1 MQLKSGKII
10 LPNIKKLFIN
20 LKVLLGL
27 FPKKLLPRFYFI
39 QLIVLIG
46 IFLESISIF
55 SIIPFLESFKD
66 SSDGKIAKYLNLEN
80 LNRQYLFLAFIFFL
94 ILSNIF
100 QIFIN
105 IKTTKFS
112 YDVTKEIK
120 YFLYKLI
127 LRKKYN
133 YFIKKEISYF
143 NSLFL
148 EEAWRINN
156 GMINPGLMLFSQLL
170 LILFILSGL
179 LFYSFFPTLIVLA
192 LIGIFYVFY
201 LLIISKKIYNNSKK
215 ISLFKVKL
223 IQQINDNFS
232 TIKEIIFKKDKTA
245 NSNNFLLNVS
255 NMFNVMTYNQ
265 VTATIV
271 KNLFEIFICLFL
283 LCFILFY
290 KNINYTSF
298 ILNYGVFVFVAYR
311 LIPSFHK
318 VYASLLSFLDTS
330 NALSIISKELR
341 VSTSDV
347 YNFENVKKNETNE
360 IELQKIFFSYDKK
373 INVLKNVNLKIAK
386 GSKIGICGESGSGKT
401 TFADV
406 LSGLIIS
413 DKGSVK
419 VNNEILS
426 KPEILLR
433 SFSYCGQKNFLIED
447 TIRNNITLKYDAT
460 QEEIIILKKI
470 LKVVEIDQFVSN
482 LDNGIDTLISAEN
495 GIKLSSG
502 QAQRICIARC
512 LFSNKN
518 FLIFDESFNN
528 LDLVNRD
535 KILSNILENFSE
547 KSLIIISHDTNL
559 FQKLDKVI
567 VFRSGEVVTTGNYKD
582 LSENN
587 EYFKQLVYQ
596 NEKEA

>member
-1 MQLKSGKII
+1 M
-10 LPNIKKLFIN
+10 
-20 LKVLLGL
+20 
-27 FPKKLLPRFYFI
+27 
-39 QLIVLIG
+39 
-46 IFLESISIF
+46 
-55 SIIPFLESFKD
+55 
-66 SSDGKIAKYLNLEN
+66 
-80 LNRQYLFLAFIFFL
+80 NRQYLFLAFIFFL

-105 IKTTKFS
+105 INTTKFS

-133 YFIKKEISYF
+133 YFIKKENSYF
-143 NSLFL
+143 NALFL
-148 EEAWRINN
+148 DEAWRINN
-156 GMINPGLMLFSQLL
+156 GMVNPGLMLFSQIL
-170 LILFILSGL
+170 LIIFILSGL
-179 LFYSFFPTLIVLA
+179 LFYSLFPTLIVLA
-192 LIGIFYVFY
+192 LIVIFYVFY
-201 LLIISKKIYNNSKK
+201 LLSISKKIFNNSKK

-255 NMFNVMTYNQ
+255 NMFNVMIYNQ

-271 KNLFEIFICLFL
+271 KNLFEIFICLVL

-298 ILNYGVFVFVAYR
+298 ILNYGVFVFAAYR

-318 VYASLLSFLDTS
+318 VYGSILGFLDTS
-330 NALSIISKELR
+330 NALSIIAKELG

-373 INVLKNVNLKIAK
+373 INVLKNVNFKITK

-460 QEEIIILKKI
+460 QEEIIILKKL

-528 LDLVNRD
+528 LDLINRD

-567 VFRSGEVVTTGNYKD
+567 IFRSGEVVTTGNYKD
-582 LSENN
+582 LKENN
-587 EYFKQLVYQ
+587 EYFKQLIYQ
-596 NEKEA
+596 NEKGA